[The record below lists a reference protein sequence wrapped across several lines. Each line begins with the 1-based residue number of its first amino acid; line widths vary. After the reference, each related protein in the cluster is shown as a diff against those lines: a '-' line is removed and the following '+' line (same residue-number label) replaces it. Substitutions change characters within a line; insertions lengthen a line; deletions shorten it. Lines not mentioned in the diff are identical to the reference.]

1 MAQYKDQTNVKT
13 STDSK
18 FDTEHSPGDST
29 PYPGIYR
36 CTGCGDEIGIAKD
49 KTLPPQN
56 HQQHTSGAKIK
67 WKLLV
72 LAQQK

>member
-1 MAQYKDQTNVKT
+1 MAQYEDESNVKK
-13 STDSK
+13 SSDAK
-18 FDTEHSPGDST
+18 FDTEHNPGDAT

-56 HQQHTSGAKIK
+56 HQQHPYVARIK